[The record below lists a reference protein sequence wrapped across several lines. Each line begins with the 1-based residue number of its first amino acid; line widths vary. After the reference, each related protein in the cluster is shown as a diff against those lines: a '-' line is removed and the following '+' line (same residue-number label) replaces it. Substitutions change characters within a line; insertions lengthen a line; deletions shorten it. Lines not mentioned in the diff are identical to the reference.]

1 MKGLRWLLL
10 AAMLC
15 SLGLVASQALAI
27 LGRYIPDVPQ
37 SAIDDVRES
46 CASSGRAP
54 SSIVK
59 NLDAREDGE
68 SPDAAVAVN
77 KPLSTPVVRGATSID
92 AYPDT
97 VIEVRSMCDMDDEE
111 LRESLLNSH
120 YLYGLP

>member
-15 SLGLVASQALAI
+15 SLGLLASQALAI

-37 SAIDDVRES
+37 SAIDEVRES
-46 CASSGRAP
+46 CASSRGAP

-59 NLDAREDGE
+59 KLEVNEPGD
-68 SPDAAVAVN
+68 SPDAAVS
-77 KPLSTPVVRGATSID
+77 KLFPTPTGRGVTAID
-92 AYPDT
+92 AYPVT
-97 VIEVRSMCDMDDEE
+97 VMDAKSMCDMDDEE

-120 YLYGLP
+120 YLYGLR